1 MNIFLTCK
9 CCGETKN
16 LCEYSPRNKSTCKAC
31 VKIRVDNYNKN
42 KGSIVKLTKEEQVQI
57 RTGRDVV
64 KIDPKEFGP
73 VIPARILKRRKQKE
87 EIDKALDG
95 IVKKQGNAAYK
106 RNAEKLKN
114 RREKHPEQEILLRAK
129 SRAKEKGLDFNLEIQ
144 DILIPTHCP
153 ILGIPLV
160 PNNGTI
166 SIDRIIP
173 SLGYVKG
180 NIWIISKKANTM
192 KNNATPEELR
202 LFGKWA
208 VNFYCSPDVVPSS
221 KPSE

>member
-31 VKIRVDNYNKN
+31 VKIRVDNYNRN
-42 KGSIVKLTKEEQVQI
+42 KGSIVKLTKDEQVQI

-73 VIPARILKRRKQKE
+73 VIPARILKSRKQKE
-87 EIDKALDG
+87 EINKALEG

-114 RREKHPEQEILLRAK
+114 RREKHPNR
-129 SRAKEKGLDFNLEIQ
+129 N
-144 DILIPTHCP
+144 PTQ
-153 ILGIPLV
+153 
-160 PNNGTI
+160 
-166 SIDRIIP
+166 
-173 SLGYVKG
+173 
-180 NIWIISKKANTM
+180 SK
-192 KNNATPEELR
+192 
-202 LFGKWA
+202 
-208 VNFYCSPDVVPSS
+208 V
-221 KPSE
+221 